1 MNYSHM
7 GVRMLCSWMY
17 NSAENMKFPLSSK
30 SSLAFSASQ
39 TNEDFPRRIILNI
52 VLFYAY
58 I

>member
-1 MNYSHM
+1 M

-17 NSAENMKFPLSSK
+17 NSAENMKFPLSSE

-52 VLFYAY
+52 FLFYAY